1 MSITH
6 YQDQIKNQDQ
16 AKTFI
21 NKQVNVNSVYFSGRN
36 NFRSFPREISYDNHQ
51 VTFVESGMRYLLQK
65 GQKVVQLFDMSD
77 GQSNYRLQF
86 DSSDFTWTLLNIS
99 SLPR

>member
-6 YQDQIKNQDQ
+6 YQEVEANYCINKEVCVN
-16 AKTFI
+16 AMFFSGKGNFKSFPKEITYN
-21 NKQVNVNSVYFSGRN
+21 NKQV
-36 NFRSFPREISYDNHQ
+36 
-51 VTFVESGMRYLLQK
+51 TFIESGMRYLLQK

-77 GQSNYRLQF
+77 GHQNYRLQF
-86 DSSDFTWTLLNIS
+86 DTQNFTWTLLRIS